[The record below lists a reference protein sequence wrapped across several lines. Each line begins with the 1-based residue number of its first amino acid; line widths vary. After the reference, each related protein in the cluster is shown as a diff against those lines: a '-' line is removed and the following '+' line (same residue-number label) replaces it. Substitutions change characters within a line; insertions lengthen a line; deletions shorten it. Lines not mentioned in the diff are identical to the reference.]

1 MAPAF
6 HQMNFRT
13 TSRTHLIVAV
23 AVMSSWC
30 CSSQSVTVA
39 PARTDV
45 PVALALNIDGQVV
58 GSGIRELVVSIYN
71 TAPQRQDVAMSLSM
85 PATLPLPGAVITGS
99 MTCHASAPAGEA
111 STIEYSCLQTE
122 VPSKE
127 RAIARFP
134 IANAMADIST
144 RAWVAGDPSHA
155 LQDNR
160 TIQLSPR

>member
-1 MAPAF
+1 
-6 HQMNFRT
+6 MNFRT
-13 TSRTHLIVAV
+13 TFRTHLIVAAA
-23 AVMSSWC
+23 AVSTWC
-30 CSSQSVTVA
+30 CSSQSAAVA
-39 PARTDV
+39 PAHTEAPIPLV
-45 PVALALNIDGQVV
+45 LNIDGQVV

-85 PATLPLPGAVITGS
+85 PATLPLSGAVITGS

-111 STIEYSCLQTE
+111 PTIEYSCLQTK

-144 RAWVAGDPSHA
+144 RAWVAADPSHV